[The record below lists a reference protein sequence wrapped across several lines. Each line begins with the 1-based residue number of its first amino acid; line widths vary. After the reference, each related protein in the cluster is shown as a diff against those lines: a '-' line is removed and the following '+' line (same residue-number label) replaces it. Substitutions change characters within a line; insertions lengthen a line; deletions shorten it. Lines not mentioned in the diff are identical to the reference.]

1 MKKRSLHL
9 FVDWSSMVFKTFPK
23 AECCRCYLSAIFLK
37 CILVTG
43 LLLTVSCQEK
53 EVKNDLAVAPPAI
66 LDYPI
71 QPVPFTS
78 IHIQDDFWTPRLET
92 NRQVTLP
99 YNFKKCEETGRLRN
113 FAIAGGLE
121 EGEFEGIFFNDSD
134 VFKVIEGASYSLQVN
149 DDPELKS
156 FLDDLIRKI
165 AAAQEADGYLYTNRT
180 IDPEKA
186 ADGGGTE
193 RWTNLQTYHELYN
206 VGHLYEAAVAH
217 YQATGERT
225 LLDVALKNADLVDEV
240 FGPGKNMG
248 VPGHQEIELGLV
260 KLYRVTGEKRYLD
273 LAKFF
278 IDERGNA
285 GGHNTADGKYAGK
298 YQQDHMPLA
307 EQEEAVGH
315 AVRAGYFY
323 SAATDVAALT
333 GETAYDEAL
342 DKIWDDIVHQKI
354 YITGGIGAEPKYE
367 GFGPDYEL
375 PNATAYTETCAAIAL
390 MLWNERMFLKSGNV
404 KYMDVF
410 ERTLYNGFLAGVS
423 FEGNTF
429 FYPNPL
435 EADGFTKFNQGV
447 CGRSPWFDCS
457 CCPVNVVRILPSLPG
472 YIYATRG
479 KEVYVNL
486 YMGNKAEIPIEGQI
500 LQLSQ
505 TTNYPRDGKI
515 ELEVLNREAIAAD
528 FKLRVPGWARNEVID
543 GDLYKYTD
551 SHTPSIHL
559 TVNGKSVEPVMEN
572 GYITL
577 EKRNWQQND
586 KINISFEMP
595 VRKVASH
602 DLVVSNKGK
611 VALERGP
618 IVYCAE
624 EVDNPKGVLNTLVSA
639 DEEFTYFFEKGLLG
653 GLGKIESPTL
663 TAIPYYA
670 WAHRGN
676 GEMAVWI
683 NETPAQ

>member
-134 VFKVIEGASYSLQVN
+134 VFKVIEGASYSLQVY

-225 LLDVALKNADLVDEV
+225 LLDVALKNADLVDKV

-285 GGHNTADGKYAGK
+285 EGHNTTEGKYAGK

-602 DLVVSNKGK
+602 DLVVANKGK
-611 VALERGP
+611 VSLERGP

-624 EVDNPKGVLNTLVSA
+624 EVDNPKGVLNTLLPA
-639 DEEFTYFFEKGLLG
+639 DEEFTYSFEKGLLG

>member
-1 MKKRSLHL
+1 MRNKILHL
-9 FVDWSSMVFKTFPK
+9 FLEWSQIIFKTSRNNPGQLHLTSLF
-23 AECCRCYLSAIFLK
+23 FK
-37 CILVTG
+37 CFMVSG
-43 LLLTVSCQEK
+43 LLLTVSCQDKKPQTEF
-53 EVKNDLAVAPPAI
+53 AAAHSTI

-78 IHIQDDFWTPRLET
+78 VQIEDQFWTPRLET
-92 NRQVTLP
+92 NRKVTLP
-99 YNFKKCEETGRLRN
+99 YDFKKCEETGRIRN

-134 VFKVIEGASYSLQVN
+134 VFKVIEGASYSLQVH

-156 FLDDLIRKI
+156 YLDDLIFKI
-165 AAAQEADGYLYTNRT
+165 AAAQEEDGYLYTNRS

-186 ADGGGTE
+186 ADGGGTK

-217 YQATGERT
+217 YRATGERT
-225 LLDVALKNADLVDEV
+225 LLDVALKNADLVEQE

-260 KLYRVTGEKRYLD
+260 KLYRVTGEKKYLD

-278 IDERGNA
+278 IDQRGNA
-285 GGHNTADGKYAGK
+285 EGHNTTEGKYAGK
-298 YQQDHMPLA
+298 YQQDHVLLP
-307 EQEEAVGH
+307 EQKEAVGH

-323 SAATDVAALT
+323 AAATDVAALT
-333 GETAYDEAL
+333 GERAYDEAL
-342 DKIWDDIVHQKI
+342 DKIWNNIVHQKI
-354 YITGGIGAEPKYE
+354 YLTGGIGAEPRHE
-367 GFGPDYEL
+367 GFGPNYEL

-390 MLWNERMFLKSGNV
+390 MLWNQRMFLKSGEV

-410 ERTLYNGFLAGVS
+410 ERTLYNGFLSGVS

-472 YIYATRG
+472 YIYAT
-479 KEVYVNL
+479 KENEIFVNL
-486 YMGNKAEIPIEGQI
+486 YMGNKAEIALEDQY

-505 TTNYPRDGKI
+505 TTNYPWDGQI
-515 ELEVLNREAIAAD
+515 EIEVLNTPTAAAV
-528 FKLRVPGWARNEVID
+528 FNLRVPGWVRNEVMD
-543 GDLYKYTD
+543 GDLYSYSDEHNPAVSLK
-551 SHTPSIHL
+551 
-559 TVNGKSVEPVMEN
+559 VNGKNVNPLIED

-577 EKRNWQQND
+577 EKHNWQRND
-586 KINISFEMP
+586 KITIAFEMP
-595 VRKVASH
+595 VRKVVSNE
-602 DLVVSNKGK
+602 LVIANKGK
-611 VALERGP
+611 MALERGP
-618 IVYCAE
+618 LVFCAE
-624 EVDNPKGVLNTLVSA
+624 EADNPKGVLNSRVPA
-639 DEEFTYFFEKGLLG
+639 DEVFTYTYERDLLG
-653 GLGKIESPTL
+653 GVVKITSPTL

-676 GEMAVWI
+676 GEMAVWLNKI
-683 NETPAQ
+683 PVQ

>member
-1 MKKRSLHL
+1 MKNKILHL
-9 FVDWSSMVFKTFPK
+9 FLEWSQIIFKPH
-23 AECCRCYLSAIFLK
+23 LK
-37 CILVTG
+37 NPGQLHLTSLFFKCFMASG
-43 LLLTVSCQEK
+43 LLLTVSCRDK
-53 EVKNDLAVAPPAI
+53 EPQNDLAPTSSTI

-78 IHIQDDFWTPRLET
+78 VQIEDQFWTPRIET
-92 NRQVTLP
+92 NRKVTLP
-99 YNFKKCEETGRLRN
+99 YNFKKCEETGRIRN

-121 EGEFEGIFFNDSD
+121 DGEFEGIFFNDSD
-134 VFKVIEGASYSLQVN
+134 VFKVIEGASYSLQVHE
-149 DDPELKS
+149 DPELKS
-156 FLDDLIRKI
+156 YLDDLIAKI
-165 AAAQEADGYLYTNRT
+165 TAAQEEDGYLYTNRT

-186 ADGGGTE
+186 ADGGGTK

-217 YQATGERT
+217 YRATGERT
-225 LLDVALKNADLVDEV
+225 LLDVALKNADLVEQV

-260 KLYRVTGEKRYLD
+260 KLYRVTGEKKYLD

-278 IDERGNA
+278 IDQRGNA
-285 GGHNTADGKYAGK
+285 EGHNTTEGKHAGK
-298 YQQDHMPLA
+298 YQQDHVPLP
-307 EQEEAVGH
+307 EQIEAVGH

-323 SAATDVAALT
+323 AAATDVAALT
-333 GETAYDEAL
+333 GESAYDEAL
-342 DKIWDDIVHQKI
+342 DKIWNNIVHQKI
-354 YITGGIGAEPKYE
+354 YLTGGIGAEPRHE
-367 GFGPDYEL
+367 GFGPNYEL

-390 MLWNERMFLKSGNV
+390 MLWNQRMFLKSGEV

-410 ERTLYNGFLAGVS
+410 ERTLYNGFLSGVS

-472 YIYATRG
+472 YIYAT
-479 KEVYVNL
+479 KENEIFVNL
-486 YMGNKAEIPIEGQI
+486 YMGNKAEIALGDQY

-505 TTNYPRDGKI
+505 TTNYPWDGQVEI
-515 ELEVLNREAIAAD
+515 EVLNTPTKAAVIN
-528 FKLRVPGWARNEVID
+528 LRVPGWVRNEVMD
-543 GDLYKYTD
+543 GDLYSYTD
-551 SHTPSIHL
+551 EHEPAVSL
-559 TVNGKSVEPVMEN
+559 KVNGKSVNHEIVD

-577 EKRNWQQND
+577 EENNWQRND
-586 KINISFEMP
+586 RIAITFDMP
-595 VRKVASH
+595 VRKV
-602 DLVVSNKGK
+602 VSNELVKANEGK
-611 VALERGP
+611 MALERGP
-618 IVYCAE
+618 LVFCAE
-624 EVDNPKGVLNTLVSA
+624 EVDNPKGILNSQVPA
-639 DEEFTYFFEKGLLG
+639 DEVFDYSYEQDLLG
-653 GLGKIESPTL
+653 GVGKITSPTL

-676 GEMAVWI
+676 GEMAVWL
-683 NETPAQ
+683 NKVPVQ

>member
-9 FVDWSSMVFKTFPK
+9 FVDWSSMVFKASSK
-23 AECCRCYLSAIFLK
+23 AKCCRYYLPALFLK
-37 CILVTG
+37 CLLLTG

-53 EVKNDLAVAPPAI
+53 EVKNDLAVASRAI

-78 IHIQDDFWTPRLET
+78 VHLQDDFWTPRLET

-285 GGHNTADGKYAGK
+285 EGHNTTEGKYAGK

-342 DKIWDDIVHQKI
+342 DKIWNDIVHQKI

-404 KYMDVF
+404 KYIDVF

-435 EADGFTKFNQGV
+435 ESDGFTKFNQGV

-486 YMGNKAEIPIEGQI
+486 YMGNKAEIPMGDQM
-500 LQLSQ
+500 LQLIQ

-515 ELEVLNREAIAAD
+515 ELEVLNRETIAAN
-528 FKLRVPGWARNEVID
+528 FKLRVPGWVRNEVMD

-551 SHTPSIHL
+551 NQTPSIHL
-559 TVNGKSVEPVMEN
+559 TVNGESVEPVLEN

-577 EKRNWQQND
+577 EKRNWQQKD